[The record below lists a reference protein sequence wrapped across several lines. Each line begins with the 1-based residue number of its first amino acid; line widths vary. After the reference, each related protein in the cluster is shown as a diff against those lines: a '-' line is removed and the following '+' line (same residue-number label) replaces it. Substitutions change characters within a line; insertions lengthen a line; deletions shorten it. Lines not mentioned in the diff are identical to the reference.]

1 MSNPKP
7 VVHVVLDLSGA
18 GRVVGVF
25 DTEAAAEK
33 VKAVNPAYYRR
44 FAAPLNTINAGCV
57 AWLQDQ
63 GQVRA
68 LKALM
73 ASDGL
78 R

>member
-25 DTEAAAEK
+25 DSEGAAEK

-44 FAAPLNTINAGCV
+44 FAAPLNSINSGCL
-57 AWLQDQ
+57 AWLQDG
-63 GQVRA
+63 GQIRA
-68 LKALM
+68 LKALI
-73 ASDGL
+73 ATDAV